1 MSSLDTKHF
10 NFEFCSKM
18 SLTFHFSKVGANDVD
33 TSRKSDLKRLDRITS
48 TYEVKSV
55 TTVIANPFGGGIYL
69 LVPNPC
75 SLGEIVV
82 TIGGG
87 VVSSPIF
94 ELTSAHNTTEEEWD
108 ASRASLGPW
117 FDLITDNYHN
127 TLPSIWVNGYSFAHM
142 FALASNYSEAM
153 NGVSEFLGYPQSK
166 RNKVVLYESVDLDI
180 RGDAGYSPGH
190 PQVNNLVSA
199 NGNGPIQDSS
209 WLVTTAVD
217 AISMHELGHCQITTM
232 YPGETEA
239 IVNVPIGYV
248 KNVKFGEDLDK
259 AFIDSFVAGNFTIDD
274 AMTSWLITLN
284 FRSGE
289 PMDISNTP
297 TDQVRY
303 QRRGYG
309 KYFAIARQFTW
320 DVLSQFHFEE
330 NLDQDSKFSC
340 IRPLTAL

>member
-1 MSSLDTKHF
+1 
-10 NFEFCSKM
+10 M
-18 SLTFHFSKVGANDVD
+18 SLAFHVSTVGANDVD
-33 TSRKSDLKRLDRITS
+33 TSSKNDLRRLDRITS

-55 TTVIANPFGGGIYL
+55 TTTIANPFGGGIYL

-87 VVSSPIF
+87 VVASPIF
-94 ELTSAHNTTEEEWD
+94 ELTSAHTTTEAEWE
-108 ASRASLGPW
+108 ASRSSAAPW
-117 FDLITDNYHN
+117 FDLVTDSSHN
-127 TLPSIWVNGYSFAHM
+127 TLPSIWVNEYSYAHM
-142 FALASNYSEAM
+142 SALASNYSEAM
-153 NGVSEFLGYPQSK
+153 NGVSDFLGYPHDK

-180 RGDAGYSPGH
+180 RQGVYAPGH

-199 NGNGPIQDSS
+199 DGNGPTNSGGSTPGKDSS
-209 WLVTTAVD
+209 WLVTTAVE
-217 AISMHELGHCQITTM
+217 AISMHELGHCQISTM

-239 IVNVPIGYV
+239 IVNVPFGYV
-248 KNVKFGEDLDK
+248 KNVKMGEDIDQ
-259 AFIDSFVAGNFTIDD
+259 AFIGSFVAGNFTIDD
-274 AMTSWLITLN
+274 AMTNWLITLN

-309 KYFAIARQFTW
+309 KYFAIARLFTW
-320 DVLSQFHFEE
+320 DVLSQFHLKE
-330 NLDQDSKFSC
+330 NQDQEGKLFLDCS
-340 IRPLTAL
+340 LTAF